1 MEEVCWSIFGTV
13 CCAVV
18 VGALT
23 RGLEGFDTSNTQ
35 PFNIV
40 SDLLSV
46 GLVIN
51 IARTVWL
58 CDATAYLFDARDSLD
73 ERNAF

>member
-40 SDLLSV
+40 SDLLEV
-46 GLVIN
+46 ELD
-51 IARTVWL
+51 IANL
-58 CDATAYLFDARDSLD
+58 DATALGVVEDLVVKV
-73 ERNAF
+73 